1 MKVKQ
6 QKVRS
11 LAPEPGPVTVVGLDF
26 DALGFEKALRLVK
39 AMDNRHRLFI
49 LCLMCEGGRSVTE
62 MAEATGLSLSAM
74 SQHLTVLK
82 DAELV
87 LWEKSGPTVTYRLRT
102 TEVERVIKLLKEL
115 YCSNRK

>member
-11 LAPEPGPVTVVGLDF
+11 LEADPVKMVGLEF

-87 LWEKSGPTVTYRLRT
+87 VWEKSGPDSDLPIADHRGG
-102 TEVERVIKLLKEL
+102 K
-115 YCSNRK
+115 SD